1 MLKSVRIKNKIENMC
16 YTKNVMDML
25 EFFKNIDQI
34 INEFL
39 LNIGIWG
46 PILGCFLILIE
57 SMVPI
62 LPLFVFI
69 TINFLVFGSFLGFW
83 ISWLFTVLGCLL
95 SFFLF
100 RKKIKNWFEKKITN
114 HPQFKKVMQTVSTVK
129 CEQLTSIIA
138 VPFTPAFLVNI
149 CAGLSKIS
157 FKKFLIALLVGKIFL
172 VLFWGF
178 VGTSLL
184 QSLTHPIALIKVIVL
199 IFLAYVCSKIISKK
213 FNIDS

>member
-1 MLKSVRIKNKIENMC
+1 M
-16 YTKNVMDML
+16 
-25 EFFKNIDQI
+25 EFMTNLDSL

-39 LNIGIWG
+39 LNIGIYG
-46 PILGCFLILIE
+46 PILGCFCILIE
-57 SMVPI
+57 SIVPI

-69 TINFLVFGSFLGFW
+69 TINFLVFGGIIGFI

-100 RKKIKNWFEKKITN
+100 RKKIKNWFDKKTKN
-114 HPQFKKVMQTVSTVK
+114 SKQLAKVMKAVNKVK
-129 CEQLTSIIA
+129 LEQLTAIIA

-149 CAGLSKIS
+149 AAGLSKMS

-178 VGTSLL
+178 VGTSLV
-184 QSLTHPIALIKVIVL
+184 QSLTHPIALVKVIVL
-199 IFLAYVCSKIISKK
+199 VLFAFLTSKVINKK
-213 FNIDS
+213 FALD